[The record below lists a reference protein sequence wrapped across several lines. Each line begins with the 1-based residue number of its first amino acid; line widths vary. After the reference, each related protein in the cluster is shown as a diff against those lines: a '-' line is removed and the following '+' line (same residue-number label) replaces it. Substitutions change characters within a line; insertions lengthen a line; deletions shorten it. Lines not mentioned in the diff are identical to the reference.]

1 MPQPPKAIHINEL
14 RRSLDISRI
23 DRAPVDID
31 CWKLDG
37 TIIHYRGWLVSSSSW
52 RDGTHR
58 LRNPQNGQ
66 IRMVR
71 DVFIFRYN
79 NHPIYL

>member
-1 MPQPPKAIHINEL
+1 MEKANRAIHINEL

-37 TIIHYRGWLVSSSSW
+37 NIISYRGWLVSSSSW
-52 RDGTHR
+52 REGTHR

-66 IRMVR
+66 IRKVR